1 MVEVDSVV
9 VVDSVVLVV
18 GGGLV
23 GRDLVD
29 SVVVVVVVD
38 SVVVVVVVVLV
49 LVVVVTVRGGPKGLV
64 AFSQFN
70 PSFEFVSSEGLT
82 KPVGI
87 LSVVPSLKICV
98 TFT

>member
-23 GRDLVD
+23 GRDL
-29 SVVVVVVVD
+29 VD